1 MTVSMQR
8 KRHPELP
15 HESKKPRWQRSPAIG
30 RVVPA
35 GLPLPLAKTDGTAP
49 MTIVKKDE
57 LFAETR
63 DSVDDFDFGENTA
76 EVFDDMLDRSVP
88 QYRELQRMIGELGGE
103 FAQPGTNVYDLGCS
117 TGITLMSLDSA
128 ISGDTTLVGV
138 DYSDAMLEKARRNLT
153 ELNSSDRIRL
163 ECADLN
169 EGVDISNAS
178 VVVLNLTLQFIRP
191 LNREKLLRSIAEG
204 LRPGGAL
211 ILVEKVLGDNPLTN
225 RLWIKLYYE
234 MKRRNGYSDMEIAQ
248 KREALENVL
257 IPYRVDENIEMLRR
271 AGLPDTD
278 IFFKWY
284 NFTGFLSVKPE
295 D

>member
-1 MTVSMQR
+1 MTNT
-8 KRHPELP
+8 P
-15 HESKKPRWQRSPAIG
+15 
-30 RVVPA
+30 
-35 GLPLPLAKTDGTAP
+35 
-49 MTIVKKDE
+49 KDR
-57 LFAETR
+57 LFA
-63 DSVDDFDFGENTA
+63 DSREDVDDFDFGENTA

-88 QYRELQRMIGELGGE
+88 QYREMQRMIGELGGE
-103 FAQPGTNVYDLGCS
+103 FARPDTNVYDLGCS
-117 TGITLMSLDSA
+117 TGITLMSLDRA
-128 ISGDTTLVGV
+128 VTPEATLVGM
-138 DYSDAMLEKARRNLT
+138 DYSEAMLDKARNNLSD
-153 ELNSSDRIRL
+153 LNASDRIQL

-169 EGVDISNAS
+169 EPVTISNAS

-191 LNREKLLRSIAEG
+191 LNRERLLRSIANG

-234 MKRRNGYSDMEIAQ
+234 MKRRNGYSEMEIAQ

-278 IFFKWY
+278 VFFKWY
-284 NFTGFLSVKPE
+284 NFAGFLSVKP